1 MLFKDRVYNT
11 ALGYL
16 QNAEDTEEIVQDV
29 FVEVFNAAHTFKGQS
44 SISTWIYRISVNK
57 CLDMLRYRK
66 RKKRFA
72 LIVNL
77 FKSDSAEVKHD
88 NPHFEHPGVLLENKE
103 KSALLF
109 AALDTLPEQQKTA
122 FVLSYVEELP
132 QREVAEIMGL
142 SVKAVESL
150 IQRAKGKLRK
160 ELLNN
165 RRDL

>member
-1 MLFKDRVYNT
+1 
-11 ALGYL
+11 
-16 QNAEDTEEIVQDV
+16 
-29 FVEVFNAAHTFKGQS
+29 
-44 SISTWIYRISVNK
+44 
-57 CLDMLRYRK
+57 MLRYRK

-77 FKSDSAEVKHD
+77 FKPDSAEVKHD

-142 SVKAVESL
+142 TVKAVESL